1 MNKTNRINIMKRA
14 FVRLNQLS
22 NEFERV
28 CYKSATSRRLATA
41 NRLSVEVTLGLEE
54 SGCFK
59 YESREYAIY
68 LRSEIEK
75 TKQRFAKELAERQ

>member
-1 MNKTNRINIMKRA
+1 MKRA

-28 CYKSATSRRLATA
+28 CYKSATTRRMAML
-41 NRLSVEVTLGLEE
+41 NRLSTEASLGLEE